1 LIRSGPAISGADRI
15 QSPEEIVPYFV
26 LACRVIFI
34 IVFLWAIIGKSYPR
48 GRFDSFA
55 ASIATAGLVPG
66 HFARPVAV
74 AAVVS
79 EAIVVSLLVLP
90 ATYRFGLIWAAVTL
104 LVFTAA
110 LQRFRSRAVSCRC
123 FGSSRTRVGSRS
135 MLRNWTL
142 IALCALAGAAAFG
155 WPPGPVT
162 VAGAAVAA
170 TAGVAA
176 VLAVVVLDE
185 LVTPRPL
192 ATEP

>member
-1 LIRSGPAISGADRI
+1 MSGADRI
-15 QSPEEIVPYFV
+15 RSPEEHMPYFV
-26 LACRVIFI
+26 LFCRAIFI
-34 IVFLWAIIGKSYPR
+34 VVFLWAIVGKSYPR
-48 GRFDSFA
+48 GRFDAFA
-55 ASIATAGLVPG
+55 ASIAAARLVPG
-66 HFARPVAV
+66 NFARPVAV

-104 LVFTAA
+104 LVFTGA
-110 LQRFRSRAVSCRC
+110 LQRFRSRAVPCGC

-135 MLRNWTL
+135 MQRNWTL
-142 IALCALAGAAAFG
+142 IALCVLAGAAAFG

-185 LVTPRPL
+185 LVTPR
-192 ATEP
+192 AAGD